1 MKPYVYT
8 LILVLIIPFQSTLL
22 NPLSVYGIK
31 PDLALAV
38 LFIIGLLTG
47 PVEAAL
53 AGMSI
58 GLIQDIGSASLLGF
72 SGLTRGLVGLGAGLL
87 GSRVLDISN
96 PVIVLFL
103 AVFSLIEGLL
113 ISVFLQA
120 TYGAVPFVTMVTGR
134 LIPQAIYTSLL
145 CVLLLRFANKR
156 NVLRLLKRRDI
167 QKEL

>member
-1 MKPYVYT
+1 MKPYVYAF
-8 LILVLIIPFQSTLL
+8 ILMLIIPFQSTLL
-22 NPLSVYGIK
+22 DPLSVFGIK

-53 AGMSI
+53 AGISI
-58 GLIQDIGSASLLGF
+58 GLVQDIGSASLFGF

-103 AVFSLIEGLL
+103 TVFSLLEGIV
-113 ISVFLQA
+113 ISIFLQA
-120 TYGAVPFVTMVTGR
+120 IYGEVPFFTMIAGR
-134 LIPQAIYTSLL
+134 LVPQAIYTSVL
-145 CVLLLRFANKR
+145 CFLLLRLANR
-156 NVLRLLKRRDI
+156 RDILRLLKRRDI
-167 QKEL
+167 LKEL